1 MRILDYIL
9 RQKKSH
15 GQVLSSGVIVIYV
28 WKDHPGYCK
37 GNRLKKAEVETGNP
51 GYTKLLRSLMM
62 VTWLV

>member
-15 GQVLSSGVIVIYV
+15 WKVLSSGVIVSYV

-37 GNRLKKAEVETGNP
+37 GNRLERAEVETGIQAITS
-51 GYTKLLRSLMM
+51 YLDH
-62 VTWLV
+62 